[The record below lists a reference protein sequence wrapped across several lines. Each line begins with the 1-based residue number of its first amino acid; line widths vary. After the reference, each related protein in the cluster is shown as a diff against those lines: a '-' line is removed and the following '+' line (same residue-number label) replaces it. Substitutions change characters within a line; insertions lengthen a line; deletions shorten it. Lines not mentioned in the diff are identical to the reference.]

1 MFSILFLFNSIL
13 LRVREE
19 SGAAK
24 LAGEYQDAPGQKE
37 CMRCATGTYQDRDWS
52 DNTWHRPK

>member
-1 MFSILFLFNSIL
+1 MVMFSFLFLFNSIL

-24 LAGEYQDAPGQKE
+24 LAGEYQDAPEQKE
-37 CMRCATGTYQDRDWS
+37 CMRCATGTYQDRD
-52 DNTWHRPK
+52 